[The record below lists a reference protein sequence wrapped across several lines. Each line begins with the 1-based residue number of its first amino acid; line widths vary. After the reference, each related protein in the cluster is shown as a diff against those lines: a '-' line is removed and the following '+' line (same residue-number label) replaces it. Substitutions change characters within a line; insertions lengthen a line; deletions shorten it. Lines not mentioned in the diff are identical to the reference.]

1 MGATIS
7 KNGTTY
13 FAPELVT
20 EMFSQVKGHSALAKL
35 ANQTPIPFTG
45 SEVMTFSLDHE
56 VSIVAENAAKVNGG
70 GTIGTISIVPVKFE
84 YGLRVSDEFMYA
96 SEEKQVNFLQT
107 FMDGCAKKMARGF
120 DIAALHGFNPYSGTA
135 SAVVGNNH
143 FDYAIGSGN
152 VITYDANSADDNLD
166 AAIAKVTDTE
176 NEVTGI
182 ALAPAFGAALGQIK
196 SDSGVALYPEFRF
209 GGRPDRFVGMACDI
223 NPTIAYNSSE
233 ARAYVGDFQNAFK
246 WGYAE
251 EIPLK
256 VIEYGCPD
264 NDTTAGDLQ
273 GHNQVYLRTEIYM
286 GWGILDASAFAK
298 VAAAKSN
305 G

>member
-1 MGATIS
+1 MGSIIS

-20 EMFSQVKGHSALAKL
+20 DMFNMVKGHSALAKL

-45 SEVMTFSLDHE
+45 SEVMTFSMDHE

-70 GTIGTISIVPVKFE
+70 GTLGTITIMPVKFE
-84 YGLRVSDEFMYA
+84 YGLRVSDEFLYA
-96 SEEKQVNFLQT
+96 TEEKQLNFLQT
-107 FMDGCAKKMARGF
+107 FMEGFSRKLARGI

-135 SAVVGNNH
+135 STVVGTNH
-143 FDYAIGSGN
+143 FDNAISEDN
-152 VITYDANSADDNLD
+152 TIEFVAASADDNLD
-166 AAIAKVTDTE
+166 AAIAKVTGTE
-176 NEVTGI
+176 NEVNGI
-182 ALAPAFGAALGQIK
+182 AMAPAFAAALGQIK
-196 SDSGVALYPEFRF
+196 AQGVALYPEFRF
-209 GGRPDRFVGMACDI
+209 GGSPDRFVGMNCDV
-223 NPTIAYNSSE
+223 NTTVAFNSNND
-233 ARAYVGDFQNAFK
+233 RAIVGDFQNAFR
-246 WGYAE
+246 WGYAR

-273 GHNQVYLRTEIYM
+273 GHNQVYLRSEAFV
-286 GWGILDASAFAK
+286 GWGILDKTAFAK
-298 VAAAKSN
+298 VAAKNN